1 MTIIIA
7 DRKVSV
13 SEELREYAKKKCEK
27 LERYFDRESAAHVT
41 FKIERGRHI
50 TEITVK
56 HAGYYFRAEESSN
69 DMYTS
74 VDGAIDIIER
84 QIQKNKTK
92 LAKKLRENAF
102 DKPYIGNID
111 MSDENTSVVKIKEFD
126 LKPMTVEDAILQMEL
141 LNHEFFFF
149 KNSDENEKY
158 CVLYKRDNGGFGLII
173 SK

>member
-1 MTIIIA
+1 MNIIIA

-13 SEELREYAKKKCEK
+13 SEELREYARKKCEK
-27 LERYFDRESAAHVT
+27 LDRYFDRDSAAHVT
-41 FKIERGRHI
+41 FQLERGRHI

-56 HAGYYFRAEESSN
+56 HAGYYFRAQETSN

-74 VDGAIDIIER
+74 VDGAIDSIER

-92 LAKKLRENAF
+92 LEKKFKAGAF
-102 DKPYIGNID
+102 TAPPERMYDF
-111 MSDENTSVVKIKEFD
+111 SEDETSVVKVKEFEV
-126 LKPMTVEDAILQMEL
+126 KPMSVEDAILQMDL

-149 KNSDENEKY
+149 KNSDEREKH
-158 CVLYKRDNGGFGLII
+158 CVIYKRNNGGYGLII

>member
-7 DRKVSV
+7 DRKVAV
-13 SEELREYAKKKCEK
+13 SEELREYAKAKCEK
-27 LERYFDRESAAHVT
+27 LERYFDREAAAHVT
-41 FKIERGRHI
+41 FQIERGRHI

-56 HAGYYFRAEESSN
+56 HAGYYFRAQESSN

-74 VDGAIDIIER
+74 VDGAIDSIEK

-92 LAKKLRENAF
+92 LAKKLKSGAF
-102 DKPYIGNID
+102 DKEYIGNID
-111 MSDENTSVVKIKEFD
+111 VSDENTSIVKVKEFD

-149 KNSDENEKY
+149 KNSEEHEKY
-158 CVLYKRDNGGFGLII
+158 CIVYKRDNGGFGLII
-173 SK
+173 GK

>member
-27 LERYFDRESAAHVT
+27 LERYFDRDSAAHVA
-41 FKIERGRHI
+41 FQIERGRHI

-56 HAGYYFRAEESSN
+56 HAGYYFRAQEVSG
-69 DMYTS
+69 DMYSS
-74 VDGAIDIIER
+74 VDGAIDSIER

-92 LAKKLRENAF
+92 LAKKLRTGAFEKHDIENY
-102 DKPYIGNID
+102 DIT
-111 MSDENTSVVKIKEFD
+111 DENNSVVKVKEFD
-126 LKPMTVEDAILQMEL
+126 VKPMSVEDAILQLDL
-141 LNHEFFFF
+141 LGHEFFFF
-149 KNSDENEKY
+149 KNADEKEKY
-158 CVLYKRDNGGFGLII
+158 CVLYKRQNGGYGLII